1 MTQNTVK
8 LPGKQLAQLRPSSTV
23 AVSLYSPPQQRR
35 SEVRKIVI
43 ANTSNASQ
51 TYRIFHD
58 NDGTT
63 YDQTT
68 SLCWDI
74 PIGVGVTD
82 TFTEEIWLA
91 DESGNLAVK
100 TSTSNALTFTAYG
113 SEEKR

>member
-1 MTQNTVK
+1 MTLK
-8 LPGKQLAQLRPSSTV
+8 IPGKQLAQLRPSNTT
-23 AVSLYSPPQQRR
+23 AASLYSPTAQRR
-35 SEVRKIVI
+35 SEARKIVI
-43 ANTSNASQ
+43 CNTSTNPQ

-91 DESGNLAVK
+91 DDSGNLAVK